1 VPAARVEAARLLAWV
16 LGTDRGGVVARRPDT
31 LTADAAGRF
40 EDLLRRR
47 ERREP
52 PQYLTGDEEF
62 LGLRF
67 AVDRRVLIPR
77 PETEGV
83 VEVALALDLGAGAR
97 VLDVGTGSG
106 CIAVTLAVRRP
117 EWTIQ
122 AVDLSGDA
130 LDVARVNARSH
141 GVDSR
146 IELSC
151 ADLAALPGDLG
162 GTFDLVISNP
172 PYVSEGEWLTLAP
185 EVRDHEPKGALVPGP
200 TGLEA
205 YQALAPEVHRA
216 LRSDGY
222 LVLELGYES
231 APGARQAV
239 AVAGFADIEIHPD
252 LRQIPRTLVARKRGH
267 A

>member
-1 VPAARVEAARLLAWV
+1 MARIEAQRLLAWV
-16 LGTDRGGVVARRPDT
+16 LETDRGGVLARRPDT
-31 LTADAAGRF
+31 MSAEAAARF

-52 PQYLTGDEEF
+52 PQHLTGDEEF

-83 VEVALALDLGAGAR
+83 VEAALALDLEVGAH

-117 EWTIQ
+117 GWSIH
-122 AVDLSGDA
+122 AIDLSDDA
-130 LDVARVNARSH
+130 LDVARANARSH

-146 IELSC
+146 IRFSR
-151 ADLAALPGDLG
+151 ADQAVLPGDFTG
-162 GTFDLVISNP
+162 MFDLLISNP
-172 PYVSEGEWLTLAP
+172 PYVSEDEWFSLAP
-185 EVRDHEPKGALVPGP
+185 EVRDHEPKSALVPGP

-205 YQALAPEVHRA
+205 YHALAPEAHRV
-216 LRSDGY
+216 LHPGGY
-222 LVLELGYES
+222 LVLELGHQS
-231 APGARQAV
+231 APGAREAV
-239 AVAGFADIEIHPD
+239 VAAGFTKIRIDPD
-252 LRQIPRTLVARKRGH
+252 LRQIPRTLVAQKRGH